1 MCGKGRGRNWTGS
14 RPEVDK
20 TYARDLKAQ
29 GACTLQFLIVNF
41 CLCKINFSHLNV
53 TIASISPRHV
63 ESPSSTTVNK
73 PALVIWNDLLR
84 FRTGETKTAQVIDH
98 WKLPGIAE
106 KNKREVIKVWMAIDL
121 LVGNYPIYFAK
132 LQNNFIGFQN
142 LHCFNHITFKFN
154 YY

>member
-1 MCGKGRGRNWTGS
+1 M
-14 RPEVDK
+14 E
-20 TYARDLKAQ
+20 
-29 GACTLQFLIVNF
+29 GAWRTFYPQPNSVHP
-41 CLCKINFSHLNV
+41 FSHLNV

-73 PALVIWNDLLR
+73 PALAIWNDLLR